1 MILITGATGTNGQ
14 ELVRQLTAAGE
25 RVRALVRA
33 PADATGLTGPNVELA
48 AGDFEKPE
56 TLEAA
61 LRDVDKA
68 FLLTPLAER
77 FVEWQNAF
85 IKAAQRAGLKHLVK
99 FSAMGAGVPEI
110 ELLRLHG
117 QTDDLLRGSGLPFTI
132 LQPNSFYQ
140 NILSSVETIKTQG
153 AFYWPL
159 KNAALSTVD
168 IRDISAIAVQAL
180 TRSGHEGQTY
190 VITGPESL
198 TFEQAAEKLSAV
210 LGRTIQYVDVPL
222 SAAADSMR
230 KAGMSEWDVRVVS
243 ELLGYF
249 ASGAVAAVT
258 DTVPLLLGRPAIS
271 FEQFA
276 KDYRAALTPG

>member
-77 FVEWQNAF
+77 FVEWQSAF

-190 VITGPESL
+190 VITGPEAL

-258 DTVPLLLGRPAIS
+258 DTIPLLLGRPAIS

>member
-77 FVEWQNAF
+77 FVEWQSAF

-190 VITGPESL
+190 VITGPEAL

-210 LGRTIQYVDVPL
+210 LARTIQYVDVPL

>member
-1 MILITGATGTNGQ
+1 MILITGATGTNGR

-77 FVEWQNAF
+77 FVEWQSAF

-190 VITGPESL
+190 VITGPEAL

>member
-14 ELVRQLTAAGE
+14 ELVRRLTVAGE

-77 FVEWQNAF
+77 FVEWQSAF

-190 VITGPESL
+190 VITGPEAL

>member
-1 MILITGATGTNGQ
+1 
-14 ELVRQLTAAGE
+14 
-25 RVRALVRA
+25 
-33 PADATGLTGPNVELA
+33 
-48 AGDFEKPE
+48 
-56 TLEAA
+56 
-61 LRDVDKA
+61 VDKA

-77 FVEWQNAF
+77 FVEWQSAF

-190 VITGPESL
+190 VITGPEAL

-276 KDYRAALTPG
+276 KDYRAALTPS